1 MSYSLLE
8 LVQQMNG
15 ELGLQQPS
23 SVIGNSNNQTKQQLA
38 LVQRLGKDLVRD
50 FEWQRLVQAYIY
62 QTTAAV
68 VTTGTVTSGSSVI
81 TAIPS
86 TASLAVGNVVTG
98 TTGVGLAPYVE
109 ILTVDSSTQVTLNQ
123 PVTTSTASAS
133 LTFAKQDYALPSG
146 YDRMISDTNWD
157 RTNHWRNMGT
167 KSSQEW
173 QTLQGGVI
181 SVGPRERFRIYNN
194 KLRIF
199 AALTTAY
206 NFSFEYVSNFWVVA
220 TGATAGS
227 KAAYTADTDLCV
239 FPDDLM
245 LAGLK
250 FYFLKAK
257 KLDAGVELGEFTR
270 ALSYCKAQ
278 DVPVPSMSLAPTLP
292 AELVGPWSI
301 QDGNWPAS

>member
-15 ELGLQQPS
+15 ELGLQQPA
-23 SVIGNSNNQTKQQLA
+23 SVIGNPNNQTKQQLA

-68 VTTGTVTSGSSVI
+68 TTTGTVTSGSSVI

-98 TTGVGLAPYVE
+98 TTGAGLAPYVE
-109 ILTVDSSTQVTLNQ
+109 ILTVDSATQVTLNQ
-123 PVTTSTASAS
+123 PVTTSTASVS
-133 LTFAKQDYALPSG
+133 LTFAKQDYSLPSG

-199 AALTTAY
+199 AALTTVY
-206 NFSFEYVSNFWVVA
+206 NFAFEYVSNYWVVA

-227 KAAYTADTDLCV
+227 KAAYTVDTDLCV

-257 KLDAGVELGEFTR
+257 KLDYGVELGEFTR

-301 QDGNWPAS
+301 QDGNWPTS